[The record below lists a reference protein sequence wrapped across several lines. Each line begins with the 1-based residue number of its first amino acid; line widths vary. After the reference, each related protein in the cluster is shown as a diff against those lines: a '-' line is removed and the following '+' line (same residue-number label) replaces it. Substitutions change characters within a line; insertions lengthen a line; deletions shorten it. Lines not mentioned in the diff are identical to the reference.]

1 MLLHVALYPLCL
13 TNTYFIP
20 TLTGWVFRYS
30 DTIEKPFSLLV
41 AEKGVDETPTR
52 GDYQIGGRGLA
63 GDQGGACPYPRPEPK
78 FTPWLIHNVH
88 HRRYQFS
95 VPGKG
100 GV

>member
-52 GDYQIGGRGLA
+52 GDYQIGGGTCGGLEMKKGPKYA
-63 GDQGGACPYPRPEPK
+63 ISVLAACFYTIFILLLGEKER
-78 FTPWLIHNVH
+78 FW
-88 HRRYQFS
+88 RRI
-95 VPGKG
+95 
-100 GV
+100 